1 MSKSIT
7 VKIPTTKVI
16 ELLKAKQVQMELDK
30 ENYPALRNK
39 YLADVEA
46 WTEKCLK
53 IAIKNADK
61 TLSTEASFGY
71 GATKDTLK
79 VSMHLPSE
87 LFPERPTDESNELG
101 ITSYKWTED
110 YKELQQTIRLLE
122 MHEGEFVST
131 STYRNVSRFL

>member
-16 ELLKAKQVQMELDK
+16 ELLKAKKVQMELDK
-30 ENYPALRNK
+30 ENYPALRDK

-53 IAIKNADK
+53 IAIKNAGK

-79 VSMHLPSE
+79 VSMHLPAE
-87 LFPERPTDESNELG
+87 LFPERPLDESRQYN
-101 ITSYKWTED
+101 INSYKWTED
-110 YKELQQTIRLLE
+110 YVELLQTIRLLE
-122 MHEGEFVST
+122 MHDGEYVST
-131 STYRNVSRFL
+131 STYKNVSRFL

>member
-30 ENYPALRNK
+30 ENYPVLKEK
-39 YLADVEA
+39 YRAEVAVWE
-46 WTEKCLK
+46 EKCLK
-53 IAIKNADK
+53 IAIKNVGK

-87 LFPERPTDESNELG
+87 LFPPRPKDESNELG
-101 ITSYKWTED
+101 ITSYKWEED
-110 YKELQQTIRLLE
+110 YKELQQTIRLLG
-122 MHEGEFVST
+122 MHDGEFVST

>member
-16 ELLKAKQVQMELDK
+16 ELLKAKKVRMELDK
-30 ENYPALRNK
+30 ANYPALRDK

-53 IAIKNADK
+53 IAIKNAGK

-71 GATKDTLK
+71 GGTRDNLK
-79 VSMHLPSE
+79 VSMHLPAE
-87 LFPERPTDESNELG
+87 LFPPRPVDESSENNYN
-101 ITSYKWTED
+101 SYKWTDD
-110 YKELQQTIRLLE
+110 YKELQQTIKLLE

-131 STYRNVSRFL
+131 STYRNVARFL

>member
-16 ELLKAKQVQMELDK
+16 ELLKAKKVQMELDK
-30 ENYPALRNK
+30 ENYPALRDK

-53 IAIKNADK
+53 IAIKNAGK
-61 TLSTEASFGY
+61 AVSSEASFGY
-71 GATKDTLK
+71 GTIRDNLK
-79 VSMHLPSE
+79 VSMHLPAE
-87 LFPERPTDESNELG
+87 LFPPRPVDESNA
-101 ITSYKWTED
+101 SNYNSFKWVDD

-122 MHEGEFVST
+122 MHDGEFVST
-131 STYRNVSRFL
+131 STYKNVSRFL